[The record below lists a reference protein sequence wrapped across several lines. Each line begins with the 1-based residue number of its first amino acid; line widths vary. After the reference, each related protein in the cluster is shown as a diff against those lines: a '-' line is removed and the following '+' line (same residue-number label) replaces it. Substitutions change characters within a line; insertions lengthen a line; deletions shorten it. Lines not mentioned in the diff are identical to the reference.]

1 MLPDWEQAARLAAA
15 KFRADSARHLGDPSF
30 EELIQALRQSS
41 QEFCRAWRR
50 HEVAARGEGRKEIH
64 HPIAGTLVFEHAV
77 FYPVE
82 ASEQR
87 LTLYS
92 PVPDT
97 DTAEKLAELVDADL
111 ELSVALAV

>member
-1 MLPDWEQAARLAAA
+1 M
-15 KFRADSARHLGDPSF
+15 
-30 EELIQALRQSS
+30 
-41 QEFCRAWRR
+41 
-50 HEVAARGEGRKEIH
+50 
-64 HPIAGTLVFEHAV
+64 FEHAV

-97 DTAEKLAELVDADL
+97 DTAEKLAELL
-111 ELSVALAV
+111 ERDPEAC